1 MIIEKAGLILTFE
14 LETGRVIVVDQVTG
28 DLLFET
34 DFFDD
39 EDAVVI
45 DEEDGTVTDTEEE
58 LTSFGFDEFEQ
69 AQLEAFEEAG
79 IEGPGDGEPQSVPVL
94 LFSPDG
100 QRWSS
105 VRTEEFFGYED
116 FPIDMKVG
124 NDAVIL
130 RWLNPSEFQ
139 VDTEEEP
146 AEIDDD
152 LPDIVWGRRVAEP
165 VMWPQIANSDR
176 IRTSRPDIAVPKS

>member
-1 MIIEKAGLILTFE
+1 M
-14 LETGRVIVVDQVTG
+14 
-28 DLLFET
+28 
-34 DFFDD
+34 
-39 EDAVVI
+39 
-45 DEEDGTVTDTEEE
+45 
-58 LTSFGFDEFEQ
+58 
-69 AQLEAFEEAG
+69 
-79 IEGPGDGEPQSVPVL
+79 L

-105 VRTEEFFGYED
+105 VRTEEIFGYED

-139 VDTEEEP
+139 ADTEEEP

-152 LPDIVWGRRVAEP
+152 LPDIMWGRRVADP
-165 VMWPQIANSDR
+165 VTWPQIANSDT
-176 IRTSRPDIAVPKS
+176 IRTSRPDNAVPKS